1 MRILIID
8 SYYPVF
14 LGDLYREHEDL
25 ERRPYS
31 EQWRLLMDACF
42 GTADFYSSNLAKLGH
57 EAAELVC
64 NAAPLQRRWA
74 QEHGLRLKETTWRLR
89 MRRGIV
95 PTLIRRP
102 SRWLYE
108 VLAAQVKTFR
118 PDVVHFQNP
127 AGTDPALLREIRPC
141 VRLLTAQI
149 ASLYPPSTDFSQYDF
164 ILSSFPHYVKRF
176 KEQGLSAYYFQ
187 LAFEPT
193 ILNRLRPGPARDI
206 VFVGGMSLVHG
217 ERVRFFEELV
227 RQVPLDWWGYGLEN
241 LAPDSPLRSFYL
253 GSAWGLA
260 MYGKLLNARV
270 TINQHPDVVVENY
283 ANNMRLYEA
292 TGVGTLL
299 ITDQKI
305 NLADIFAP
313 GKEVLAYRSAQEC
326 AEMARYY
333 LDHEEERKT
342 IARAGQERTLRE
354 HTYLHRM
361 QEFLEIVKRHF

>member
-1 MRILIID
+1 MRILIFDAYYSAFLD
-8 SYYPVF
+8 SFYASHPELVNAPYP
-14 LGDLYREHEDL
+14 
-25 ERRPYS
+25 
-31 EQWRLLMDACF
+31 EQSRALMDQCF
-42 GTADFYSSNLAKLGH
+42 GTADYYSRSLRHLGH
-57 EAAELVC
+57 EADEIVTNC
-64 NAAPLQRRWA
+64 AAMQLRWA
-74 QEHGLRLKETTWRLR
+74 REHGVTPRWKPALRKLGPLRIPWLRRRLHWSIL
-89 MRRGIV
+89 MEQ
-95 PTLIRRP
+95 IR
-102 SRWLYE
+102 S
-108 VLAAQVKTFR
+108 FR
-118 PDVVHFQNP
+118 PDVLYTQCPH
-127 AGTDPALLREIRPC
+127 AMDPVFLREARGH
-141 VRLLTAQI
+141 VRCMAAQI
-149 ASLYPPSTDFSQYDF
+149 ASLYPPTTDFSQYDF

-193 ILNRLRPGPARDI
+193 ILNRLRPGPSRDI

-241 LAPDSPLRSFYL
+241 LAPDSPLRSFHL
-253 GSAWGLA
+253 GQAWGLA
-260 MYGKLLNARV
+260 MYEKLFSARIA
-270 TINQHPDVVVENY
+270 INQHPDVVVENY

-361 QEFLEIVKRHF
+361 QEFLEIVKRHL